1 MSSFFSNYRDWLKVA
16 DTALPQNIF
25 GYLLQHSLGPFRA
38 DPFTILPYDDPK
50 EIAKCGKNGTQSF
63 LQGNL
68 PEREGPRPEIIK
80 FMAPHRQTSQLTG
93 DDMHQLLLT
102 AVEEIAVKHSAHV
115 VVRTSVLEKSG
126 EALLL
131 ADHITTPHSIC
142 GKTKREIAHVHAG
155 VGSGEYSMHMCLSP
169 MDCKEVITKKWGERM
184 TLAGVFVPH
193 EYLIIYTPR
202 TKDELEVVKSIVT
215 AAVFFMTGAQENI
228 S

>member
-1 MSSFFSNYRDWLKVA
+1 
-16 DTALPQNIF
+16 
-25 GYLLQHSLGPFRA
+25 
-38 DPFTILPYDDPK
+38 
-50 EIAKCGKNGTQSF
+50 
-63 LQGNL
+63 
-68 PEREGPRPEIIK
+68 
-80 FMAPHRQTSQLTG
+80 
-93 DDMHQLLLT
+93 
-102 AVEEIAVKHSAHV
+102 
-115 VVRTSVLEKSG
+115 VRTSVLEKSG

-202 TKDELEVVKSIVT
+202 TKDELQVVKSIVT